1 MRRVFRTLVLGALLA
16 APAAAL
22 AQAGSV
28 PLPQAGTP
36 SQQGVVSGTVSSLNL
51 STGTVRIRAGSG
63 NWTLNA
69 LPPQIADL
77 NPGDVVTMNYEN
89 FRGYLWLS
97 MQQSGQGL
105 GGSGITEFDQQA
117 FGQYGEVTG
126 AITGIDK
133 NAGLIAVRG
142 LTFRTHPSL
151 LEGVLPSQFVTAQ
164 YVVVGGTPWL
174 QRIGIAGEQQQDQ
187 QQ

>member
-1 MRRVFRTLVLGALLA
+1 MRRLVRSLVLGALLA
-16 APAAAL
+16 VPAAAL
-22 AQAGSV
+22 AQGGAI
-28 PLPQAGTP
+28 PLPEAGTP

-51 STGTVRIRAGSG
+51 STGMVKVRASGG
-63 NWTLNA
+63 NWSLNA

-77 NPGDVVTMNYEN
+77 NPGDVVSLRYEN

-97 MQQSGQGL
+97 LAQSGQGL
-105 GGSGITEFDQQA
+105 GGSGLTEFDQEA

-126 AITGIDK
+126 SITGLDK

-142 LTFRTHPSL
+142 LTFRTHPSM

-164 YVVVGGTPWL
+164 FVVVGGTPWL
-174 QRIGIAGEQQQDQ
+174 QRISIAGEQSEQ
-187 QQ
+187 QQQ